1 VGRAE
6 RSTPAREWLMLLTGK
21 TAIVTGAGSGIGAAS
36 AQRFAVEGAAV
47 VCADIRMARAQETA
61 DAIIA
66 DGGRAVAAE
75 VDVRDAAQNE
85 AMVDTAVKAFGG
97 VDVAFFNAGT
107 IRPGNAVRLS
117 EQDWDLV
124 MDTNVKSIFL
134 GAKYVLP
141 LMADAGGGSIIN
153 TASVS
158 GLRGDPSGIAYGA
171 SKAAVINLTRCLATD
186 HAAQGI
192 RVNCICPGVI
202 DTPPVKRMLAADTV
216 REQVGGSHL
225 LARIGEPEEIASAA
239 VWLASRESSFVTG
252 EALVVDGGLT
262 SRAALM
268 NMGDPRPGNAR

>member
-1 VGRAE
+1 
-6 RSTPAREWLMLLTGK
+6 MLLEGK

-36 AQRFAVEGAAV
+36 AQRFAAEHAAV
-47 VCADIRMARAQETA
+47 VCADIRLARAQETV
-61 DAIIA
+61 DTIIA
-66 DGGRAVAAE
+66 AGGRAIAVE
-75 VDVRDAAQNE
+75 VDVRDASSNE
-85 AMVDTAVKAFGG
+85 AMVDAAVEQFGG

-107 IRPGNAVRLS
+107 IRPGNAVRLAES
-117 EQDWDLV
+117 DWDLV

-158 GLRGDPSGIAYGA
+158 GLRGDPAGIAYGA

-202 DTPPVKRMLAADTV
+202 DTPPVRRMLADDSV
-216 REQVGGSHL
+216 RAGVGHSHL
-225 LARIGEPEEIASAA
+225 LDRIGRPEEIASAA
-239 VWLASRESSFVTG
+239 VWLASEESAFVTG

-262 SRAALM
+262 SRAAQL
-268 NMGDPRPGNAR
+268 NMGDPRPGRLDREEGS

>member
-1 VGRAE
+1 
-6 RSTPAREWLMLLTGK
+6 MLLEGK

-36 AQRFAVEGAAV
+36 ARRFAAEGAEV
-47 VCADIRMARAQETA
+47 VCADIRLDRAQETA
-61 DAIIA
+61 DAIA
-66 DGGRAVAAE
+66 AAGGVASAIE
-75 VDVRDAAQNE
+75 VDVRDATHNE
-85 AMVDTAVKAFGG
+85 AMVDAAVERFGG

-107 IRPGNAVRLS
+107 IRPGNAVKLS
-117 EQDWDLV
+117 EEDWDIV

-141 LMADAGGGSIIN
+141 LMADAGGGSIIS

-202 DTPPVKRMLAADTV
+202 DTPPVKRMLADGSV
-216 REQVGGSHL
+216 REDVGHSHL
-225 LARIGEPEEIASAA
+225 LDRIGQPEEIASAA
-239 VWLASRESSFVTG
+239 VWLASNESAFVTG

-262 SRAALM
+262 SRAARM
-268 NMGDPRPGNAR
+268 SMGDPRPNRLRSR